1 MSADPPCRGGCG
13 ANLPFVTAGQWWLLL
28 VGAVVLLVAIWTAWT
43 LTRLR
48 RLEARV
54 ARAWTALET
63 QLQRRAGLAEELARA
78 CPAALGEESA
88 ARLTAAAVEANTRGV
103 RDREHAEN
111 LLGHALRELA
121 RDLPGVPTALRSDL
135 TGTATRLA
143 LARRFYNDAVRD
155 THALRRRRLSRLL
168 RLHAHRPLP
177 RFFDI
182 DESIGGVTSGAGGA
196 GQPSR

>member
-1 MSADPPCRGGCG
+1 
-13 ANLPFVTAGQWWLLL
+13 VTTEPWLVVLGVVVLLL
-28 VGAVVLLVAIWTAWT
+28 VIWTAWT

-54 ARAWTALET
+54 ERARVALDS
-63 QLQRRAGLAEELARA
+63 QLERRAGLALELVRSY
-78 CPAALGEESA
+78 PAALGEGPA
-88 ARLTAAAVEANTRGV
+88 ARLAAAAAETRAPRSG
-103 RDREHAEN
+103 DRELAEN
-111 LLGHALRELA
+111 VLGHALRELPSE
-121 RDLPGVPTALRSDL
+121 LPGVPTALQQDL

-155 THALRRRRLSRLL
+155 TRALRRRRLTRLL
-168 RLHAHRPLP
+168 RLHASRPLP

-182 DESIGGVTSGAGGA
+182 DDRLGGVTSGADGA